1 MADESLTTPGAF
13 SRRSLFSVA
22 AAVPIAAATGA
33 PASPEPAG
41 FPLPSPVL
49 ALLAR
54 YREVGNQISAA
65 EADYLATVQAMPEWA
80 RPEAGTP
87 AKMGSCLPAWTRK
100 ELADHH
106 LPDTMPLRPS
116 LQDLQQFN
124 RDLRDGPPELRV
136 NRKKKHLARVA
147 AWFAKRRQ
155 QQMWFA
161 RTGADA
167 IEYRRRGLMAC
178 KHDIERELLAVM
190 SGPDG
195 EFAHGT
201 GALNG

>member
-1 MADESLTTPGAF
+1 MADESLTTPSAF

-54 YREVGNQISAA
+54 YRDVGNQISAA
-65 EADYLATVQAMPEWA
+65 EAEYAAAVQAMPDWA

-87 AKMGSCLPAWTRK
+87 AKPGSCLPAWTRK
-100 ELADHH
+100 QLAEHH

-116 LQDLQQFN
+116 LQDFQQFN
-124 RDLRDGPPELRV
+124 RDMRDGPPELCV
-136 NRKKKHLARVA
+136 NRRKKHLARVA
-147 AWFAKRRQ
+147 AWYAKRRQ
-155 QQMWFA
+155 QQAWFA

-167 IEYRRRGLMAC
+167 IEYRQRGLTAC

-190 SGPDG
+190 TSP
-195 EFAHGT
+195 T
-201 GALNG
+201 GAFARGPVLI